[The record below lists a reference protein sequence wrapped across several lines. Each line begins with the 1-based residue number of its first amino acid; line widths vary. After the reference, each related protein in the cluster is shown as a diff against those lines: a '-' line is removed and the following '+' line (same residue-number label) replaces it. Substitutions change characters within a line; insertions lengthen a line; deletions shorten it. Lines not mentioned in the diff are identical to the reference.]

1 MSICRTGNL
10 LNHTIAEF
18 RSLQGPVYDADR
30 DHHFKALVVH
40 AHELKNLQGP
50 VYDTGADRAHQFQQ
64 GPDSTGHNNSMNAAV
79 SRWLGREE
87 MLTQMDQNQ
96 PLNLQLGHCHFAW
109 VVRTSNHVSHLQRVK
124 SFLNISAADAS
135 AKKSSPS
142 AHVTCHAA

>member
-64 GPDSTGHNNSMNAAV
+64 GPDSTEHNNIMN
-79 SRWLGREE
+79 
-87 MLTQMDQNQ
+87 
-96 PLNLQLGHCHFAW
+96 
-109 VVRTSNHVSHLQRVK
+109 SN
-124 SFLNISAADAS
+124 SFYCCIA
-135 AKKSSPS
+135 
-142 AHVTCHAA
+142 